1 MKTFSVA
8 SSAPALVLP
17 TRHVWK
23 KRLMLSA
30 LAVLPVAISQ
40 MAAADCTSTDATQ
53 SIHAVGD
60 LFIPQDAPVG
70 STIGLVKYTRFP
82 IINCTTTTPFS
93 IQSTML
99 TAKAPTVTAAI
110 GSAQGSQLYAT
121 NVPGIGVG
129 VVNETRPSYL
139 CLTSGS
145 WYFPLAFNGC
155 NTGGFSANTNNSLI
169 LIKTGP
175 IPAGINDFGNLQVYT
190 VDINNNG
197 TPFNWID
204 GRLTGT
210 VTVAGCS
217 MPAAVGNIIDVPM
230 KNWEKRVFNGPGTV
244 TPTEGFN
251 IALNNCVAGTYAGNP
266 TWNYF
271 RGNNANI
278 RLDGAKGSTI
288 VDASQGVLGLN
299 SEATAT
305 GVAVQ
310 VLKQDGTPLPL
321 GVDVPIMPVQDGNTT
336 LQFGARYIQT
346 AGDST
351 GPQPGIANAT
361 ANFTITYK

>member
-197 TPFNWID
+197 TQFNWID

-230 KNWEKRVFNGPGTV
+230 KTGRSASSTARAPSR
-244 TPTEGFN
+244 P
-251 IALNNCVAGTYAGNP
+251 P
-266 TWNYF
+266 
-271 RGNNANI
+271 
-278 RLDGAKGSTI
+278 KGST
-288 VDASQGVLGLN
+288 SR
-299 SEATAT
+299 STTAW
-305 GVAVQ
+305 
-310 VLKQDGTPLPL
+310 P
-321 GVDVPIMPVQDGNTT
+321 
-336 LQFGARYIQT
+336 
-346 AGDST
+346 
-351 GPQPGIANAT
+351 GPMPGILPGTISAAT
-361 ANFTITYK
+361 TRTSVWTAPRARRLSTPAKVCWA

>member
-1 MKTFSVA
+1 MKNFSVM
-8 SSAPALVLP
+8 SSTRAPAVP
-17 TRHVWK
+17 ARNVWK
-23 KRLMLSA
+23 KRVMLSA
-30 LAVLPVAISQ
+30 LAVLPVAFSQ
-40 MAAADCTSTDATQ
+40 MAAADCAATVANQ

-70 STIGLVKYTRFP
+70 STIGVIKYTRFP
-82 IINCTTTTPFS
+82 VVSCTTTSPFS
-93 IQSTML
+93 MQATML
-99 TAKAPTVTAAI
+99 GVKSPPVNAALGPI
-110 GSAQGSQLYAT
+110 QGAALYAT
-121 NVPGIGVG
+121 NIPGIGAAM
-129 VVNETRPSYL
+129 VNESRPGYL

-145 WYFPLAFNGC
+145 WYFPLTVNGC
-155 NTGGFSANTNNSLI
+155 NTGGYSANLYNSLL

-251 IALNNCVAGTYAGNP
+251 ITLNNCVAGTYAGNP